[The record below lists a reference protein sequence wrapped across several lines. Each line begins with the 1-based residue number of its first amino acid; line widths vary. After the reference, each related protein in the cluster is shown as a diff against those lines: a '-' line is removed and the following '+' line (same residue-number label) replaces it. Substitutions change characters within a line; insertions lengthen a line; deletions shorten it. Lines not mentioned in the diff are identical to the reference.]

1 MYFKTK
7 LVFAASL
14 MLVLLPARAMFAAD
28 DLDSVLRRLDR
39 AAAGFRSA
47 SADFKFDTETSDPV
61 PDSEIQTGK
70 VYYERKGADF
80 KMAAHIAEVNGK
92 PMVRIYTYGGGML
105 MLFDKPTDQ
114 VTRFARAGQY
124 ESYLMLG
131 FGASGKELEAKW
143 DMKYLG
149 SETVGGVQTEKLEL
163 VAKDAAVRKNLAKV
177 TIWID
182 ADRAISLQQRFDETP
197 GVYRLCTYS
206 NLKTNQSLP
215 GDAFTLPTD
224 KQTTYS
230 NR

>member
-1 MYFKTK
+1 
-7 LVFAASL
+7 
-14 MLVLLPARAMFAAD
+14 
-28 DLDSVLRRLDR
+28 
-39 AAAGFRSA
+39 
-47 SADFKFDTETSDPV
+47 
-61 PDSEIQTGK
+61 
-70 VYYERKGADF
+70 
-80 KMAAHIAEVNGK
+80 
-92 PMVRIYTYGGGML
+92 
-105 MLFDKPTDQ
+105 
-114 VTRFARAGQY
+114 
-124 ESYLMLG
+124 
-131 FGASGKELEAKW
+131 
-143 DMKYLG
+143 MKYLG

>member
-1 MYFKTK
+1 
-7 LVFAASL
+7 
-14 MLVLLPARAMFAAD
+14 
-28 DLDSVLRRLDR
+28 
-39 AAAGFRSA
+39 
-47 SADFKFDTETSDPV
+47 
-61 PDSEIQTGK
+61 
-70 VYYERKGADF
+70 
-80 KMAAHIAEVNGK
+80 MAAHIAEVNGK